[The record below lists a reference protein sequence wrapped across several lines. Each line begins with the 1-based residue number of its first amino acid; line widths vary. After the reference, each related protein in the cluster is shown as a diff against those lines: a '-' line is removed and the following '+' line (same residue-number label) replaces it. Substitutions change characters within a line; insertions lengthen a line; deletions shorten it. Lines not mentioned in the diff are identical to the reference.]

1 MAKVKICGL
10 RRNEDIEIVNEYLP
24 DYVGFIIDYPKSFR
38 SVSVMQVKEMVREL
52 DASIQAVGVF
62 VDEDIENVVRCIKET
77 RIDLVQLHGHESDA
91 YIKTIQQYVP
101 VIKAF
106 VIHDDRDIQ
115 EALDS
120 PADYILLD
128 QGKGGGKAFD
138 WSLIPR
144 IERPFF
150 LAGGITLNNI
160 EKIKSIKPYAIDVS
174 SSVETERVKDK
185 EKVKLMVKKGK
196 MI

>member
-10 RRNEDIEIVNEYLP
+10 RRSEDIEIVNEYLP

-115 EALDS
+115 EALDC

-128 QGKGGGKAFD
+128 QGKGSGKAFD